1 MEIWIATGNQGKL
14 KEFERLLSFATVK
27 SINDI
32 PGITMPP
39 ETGKTFSDN
48 ARIKAKALR
57 AIKNESW
64 VIADDSGIE
73 CEGLNHLPGVHSAR
87 YAGPNARDVENTAK
101 LLKMIDMRSAT
112 NRRAQFKCVIV
123 AYDPAGKEY
132 VFEGVLKGTISK
144 DIRGT
149 NGFGYDNVFIPDG
162 HTKTTAEMDMAE
174 KNKISHRGAAI
185 QQFIRVINP

>member
-14 KEFERLLSFATVK
+14 KEFERLLPSATVK

-32 PGITMPP
+32 PGFTAPP
-39 ETGKTFSDN
+39 ETGKTFLEN

-57 AIKNESW
+57 AVKNKDW
-64 VIADDSGIE
+64 VVADDSGIE
-73 CEGLNHLPGVHSAR
+73 CEGLNNLPGVHSAR

-112 NRRAQFKCVIV
+112 NRKAQFVCVIV

-132 VFEGVLKGTISK
+132 VFEGTLKGTVAK
-144 DIRGT
+144 DMRGT
-149 NGFGYDNVFIPDG
+149 KGFGYDCVFIPEGFD
-162 HTKTTAEMDMAE
+162 KTTAEMEMAD
-174 KNKISHRGAAI
+174 KNKVSHRGKAI
-185 QQFIRVINP
+185 QSLIEILPK